1 MSTQNGNRVIEVNF
15 GNKFFVD
22 ADQTPEKSGIYAICR
37 GKKENNIWRI
47 SKLLYIGEANNI
59 KVRLT
64 SNHEKKIPCA
74 ADAFLNKE
82 ELMFFIALVP
92 NHENRELAE
101 KVLIWKM
108 KPKFNDRFDYPVADE
123 PVTVITKSPLG
134 IPSVIKIPVLD
145 D

>member
-1 MSTQNGNRVIEVNF
+1 MSTQNGNRVVDVNF
-15 GNKFFVD
+15 NCYFNKPNQ
-22 ADQTPEKSGIYAICR
+22 APEKSGIYAICR
-37 GKKENNIWRI
+37 GKQENDGWRF
-47 SKLLYIGEANNI
+47 SELLYIGEANNI
-59 KVRLT
+59 NERLNG
-64 SNHEKKIPCA
+64 NHEKKIPCA
-74 ADAFLNKE
+74 INAFLNKE
-82 ELMFFIALVP
+82 KLMYFVALIP
-92 NHENRELAE
+92 NHDNRELAE

>member
-22 ADQTPEKSGIYAICR
+22 ANQTPEKSGIYAICR

-59 KVRLT
+59 NERLT
-64 SNHEKKIPCA
+64 GSHEKLPKCVFEA
-74 ADAFLNKE
+74 VLNKE
-82 ELMFFIALVP
+82 KLMYFVALVP
-92 NHENRELAE
+92 NHDNRELAE

-108 KPKFNDRFDYPVADE
+108 KPKFNDRFDCPVADE

-134 IPSVIKIPVLD
+134 IPSDIKIPVLD

>member
-1 MSTQNGNRVIEVNF
+1 MSIQSRNRVIEVNF
-15 GNKFFVD
+15 GNKFFWE

-37 GKKENNIWRI
+37 GKQENKKWRI
-47 SKLLYIGEANNI
+47 SKLLYIGETNNI
-59 KVRLT
+59 NERLT
-64 SNHEKKIPCA
+64 GNHEKIISCA
-74 ADAFLNKE
+74 ANAFLNKE
-82 ELMFFIALVP
+82 ILMYFVALVP
-92 NHENRELAE
+92 NHDNRELAE

-134 IPSVIKIPVLD
+134 IPTVIKIPVLD